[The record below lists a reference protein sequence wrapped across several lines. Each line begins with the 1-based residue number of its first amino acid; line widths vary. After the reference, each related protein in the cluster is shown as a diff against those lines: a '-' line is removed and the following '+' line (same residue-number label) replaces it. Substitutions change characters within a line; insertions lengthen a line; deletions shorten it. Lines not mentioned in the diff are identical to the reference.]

1 MNEHIN
7 FLTSR
12 LVVTSCRTPAN
23 VGADLLQTTSLISI
37 DDLNR
42 KKIQSFSDNS
52 MQMSRKNSKKL
63 YECSVDL
70 LKILLYVQEMIM
82 SRMVHTD
89 GIDNWYV
96 LYTTR
101 VIIYSSRTFC
111 E

>member
-1 MNEHIN
+1 MM
-7 FLTSR
+7 T
-12 LVVTSCRTPAN
+12 
-23 VGADLLQTTSLISI
+23 
-37 DDLNR
+37 
-42 KKIQSFSDNS
+42 S

-70 LKILLYVQEMIM
+70 LKILYVQEMIM

-89 GIDNWYV
+89 GIDNWYM

-101 VIIYSSRTFC
+101 VIIDSSRTFC

>member
-42 KKIQSFSDNS
+42 KKIQSFSDDFCAFVV
-52 MQMSRKNSKKL
+52 MSRQKSCTNVPWV
-63 YECSVDL
+63 Y
-70 LKILLYVQEMIM
+70 
-82 SRMVHTD
+82 
-89 GIDNWYV
+89 
-96 LYTTR
+96 
-101 VIIYSSRTFC
+101 
-111 E
+111 